1 MRGAGRGCSDPVPF
15 QRQGDNVASQ
25 RGRADGLANGPNGGG
40 PGMNRKYVT
49 MTDPAA
55 LQAAEE
61 MTQVWGFE
69 GKTFPRGLQ
78 DLLIREAD
86 SQKGR
91 LARLRKADSIGS
103 KETP

>member
-1 MRGAGRGCSDPVPF
+1 
-15 QRQGDNVASQ
+15 
-25 RGRADGLANGPNGGG
+25 
-40 PGMNRKYVT
+40 MNRKYVT
-49 MTDPAA
+49 MTDPRA
-55 LQAAEE
+55 LQAADE

-86 SQKGR
+86 AQKGR